1 MSKIQKVIYYFAV
14 TIIGFLWAFPFLW
27 MLNASF
33 STMQVIFSL
42 PPKLG
47 DLFTSARPF
56 RNYIQVLTEYN
67 FFRYTLN
74 TAFVTLSASVG
85 QLITCSLAG
94 FGFATMEFRGKNVLF
109 GLFLMVMSV
118 PIQVVIIPEFLL
130 MMHLGWL
137 DTWLPLI
144 VPSIFVG
151 SLGTFLMRTFFE
163 SIPQEIEDSA
173 IIDGAGPFR
182 LYWNVFL
189 PQAKAPLTTLFILA
203 FVTNWNQLLRP
214 ILYINSRSL
223 MTLPMAL
230 TRFQG
235 QYQAEWNLLLTGSV
249 ITVVPLIVLFI
260 FLQRYVI
267 QGMTRMGIK
276 G

>member
-33 STMQVIFSL
+33 STLEVIFSL

-67 FFRYTLN
+67 FFRYMLN
-74 TAFVTLSASVG
+74 TTFVTLSASVG

-94 FGFATMEFRGKNVLF
+94 FAFATMEFRGKNVLF

-137 DTWLPLI
+137 DTWLPII

-163 SIPQEIEDSA
+163 NIPQEIEDSA
-173 IIDGAGPFR
+173 IVDGAGPFR

-189 PQAKAPLTTLFILA
+189 PQAKTPLTTLFILA
-203 FVTNWNQLLRP
+203 FITNWNQLLRP

-230 TRFQG
+230 TRFQS

-249 ITVVPLIVLFI
+249 ITVVPLIVLYI
-260 FLQRYVI
+260 FLQRHVI
-267 QGMTRMGIK
+267 KGMARVGIK